1 MPTVTCYLG
10 ANGLYN
16 NSVQMWYLHAIEDG
30 ALWLDSIVLTFIT
43 CPSVISQCRFVG
55 IIGGFDTKLFK

>member
-1 MPTVTCYLG
+1 MPTITCYLG

-30 ALWLDSIVLTFIT
+30 ALWLDSIV
-43 CPSVISQCRFVG
+43 CVILLLLSACAMKSMEYG
-55 IIGGFDTKLFK
+55 KSPCIIAK